1 MKTRF
6 VRSLKWILGVGAFVG
21 LCVPV
26 NRAMDASH
34 AQVTPHAD
42 RRHMHMRNWA
52 LEPTGIPGVSPL
64 DPARIPKFVNE
75 LTKPPVFVP
84 DNTGTCGDGQSGQK
98 QNNRKCLHTGLP
110 KEGNAART
118 DAHCSTSRTQS
129 DHPDRLCEH
138 LKLTIHRARRHW

>member
-26 NRAMDASH
+26 NRAMDSSGRQPAPAMDASH

-42 RRHMHMRNWA
+42 RRHMHMRNWV

-64 DPARIPKFVNE
+64 DPTRIPKFVNE

-84 DNTGTCGDGQSGQK
+84 DNDRAADSA
-98 QNNRKCLHTGLP
+98 LHGHLQEDPAATA
-110 KEGNAART
+110 AARISV
-118 DAHCSTSRTQS
+118 H
-129 DHPDRLCEH
+129 
-138 LKLTIHRARRHW
+138 